1 MSYFAE
7 AVAKALAEGPTDT
20 DLVAS
25 WLYYQGPRPEEVIAA
40 LPAALL
46 DAEPRVI
53 QNAQEGIN
61 KLWSCFG
68 FGLEITVDL
77 QAEVTRLNHSADAC
91 DAEDTRPAKRV
102 RMA

>member
-46 DAEPRVI
+46 DAQPSVI

-61 KLWSCFG
+61 KLWSR

-91 DAEDTRPAKRV
+91 DAEDTQPAKRS